1 MVVHV
6 AVAPG
11 VVIRLAAWML
21 DSAVCAR
28 MTFGAPCISVSALT
42 ELHQL
47 LTERG
52 FRQSSWAIRP
62 SSGSSNMSNL
72 PKPPLSSAAPRQ
84 LSIPFASARLRGM
97 DPSERRTVLV
107 RLASVLLEA
116 ASPATAEGDDDER

>member
-1 MVVHV
+1 
-6 AVAPG
+6 
-11 VVIRLAAWML
+11 ML

-84 LSIPFASARLRGM
+84 LRLRGL